1 MDLHPIVDAVAA
13 ETVSAVYGYGID
25 YSLPAAC
32 LPACLPARRTV
43 TVAQAVAG
51 PVVVAVVLAGLRP
64 NLEAGDWHAPLV
76 DAE

>member
-32 LPACLPARRTV
+32 LPACLPACLT
-43 TVAQAVAG
+43 A
-51 PVVVAVVLAGLRP
+51 
-64 NLEAGDWHAPLV
+64 LELGTAADRS
-76 DAE
+76 